1 MIKKKVKTISF
12 EKLAASVWSCFPI
25 ISPSSKA
32 YVKPFRQYK
41 DLSDKIELITT
52 QDNNTVKYVYWT
64 TIPAMF
70 LCALSDIFGHKDA
83 CLDFLA
89 MGVTKHEGHAEFA
102 RYVDHYN
109 ELVKQVKHKHD
120 WEMTEG
126 ERAFLRKIKIVR
138 TKLKNIK
145 DGETIFN
152 YD

>member
-1 MIKKKVKTISF
+1 MSKKIKDIDF
-12 EKLAASVWSCFPI
+12 HRLAASVWSCFPI
-25 ISPSSKA
+25 ISPADKRN

-41 DLSDKIELITT
+41 DLSDKVELHVP
-52 QDNNTVKYVYWT
+52 DDGKDSKYVYWT

-70 LCALSDIFGHKDA
+70 LCALSDIFGHKDE
-83 CLDFLA
+83 CLDFLG

-109 ELVKQVKHKHD
+109 GIIENLKYKHD
-120 WEMTEG
+120 WEMSEG

-138 TKLKNIK
+138 TKLNNIS
-145 DGETIFN
+145 DGETIYK